1 MNAPATIAFDERS
14 ARQVLLLR
22 PYETADP
29 PDAAWTA
36 EDRDWATRVAR
47 ASLPDDAPPAR
58 FIAERAR
65 HAMQRLAPRETGV
78 RAALAARFAGRAWVL
93 VAMLCGFA
101 IGLAIDHIGAAQRIN
116 LLAPPVWALVAWNL
130 LVYLALI
137 AAPLRGRDSGRFRR
151 WLRASWQPKGGRWGR
166 HATLARFAL
175 DWTRAAAPLDGAR
188 AALVLHLGSAALALG
203 VVCSLYVHGLVLDY
217 LAGWEST
224 FLGADAVHALLATLL
239 APAAAVTG
247 IPVPDTAALA
257 AMQIGPAQPAQA
269 SAAPWIHLYAATLGL
284 FVIGPRLLLAGLAR
298 LQAWRLQRR
307 LPLPAGDAWFSQ
319 WLQTR
324 KGLTGTVWL
333 LPHAAPA
340 SAATAL
346 ALQAALDALGPGRA
360 RLQAA
365 APVPYGDEADPAHTT
380 PPPET
385 AAVLVLVDLAST
397 PEEEVHGRL
406 LETLAT
412 SAHAAQRILL
422 VDEAGYRQRLG
433 DAPAPLD
440 ARRQAWQAF
449 AAAHGTPLLA
459 LDLRAD
465 VPTLQAALQ
474 QALQA

>member
-1 MNAPATIAFDERS
+1 MNAPATIAFDENS

-22 PYETADP
+22 AYETADP
-29 PDAAWTA
+29 PDPAWGT

-47 ASLPDDAPPAR
+47 ASLPDDAAPAR

-101 IGLAIDHIGAAQRIN
+101 VGLAVDHIGAAQRIN
-116 LLAPPVWALVAWNL
+116 LLAPPIWALVAWNL
-130 LVYLALI
+130 LVYLALLV
-137 AAPLRGRDSGRFRR
+137 APLRGTGPGRFRR

-175 DWTRAAAPLDGAR
+175 DWAKVAAPLDGAR

-203 VVCSLYVHGLVLDY
+203 VVCSLYVRGLVLDY

-224 FLGADAVHALLATLL
+224 FLGAEAVHMLLSALL
-239 APAAAVTG
+239 APASALTA
-247 IPVPDTAALA
+247 IPVPDAAALA
-257 AMQIGPAQPAQA
+257 QMQIGPAHPAQA
-269 SAAPWIHLYAATLGL
+269 SAGPWIHLYAATLGL

-307 LPLPAGDAWFSQ
+307 LPVMTGDTWFGL
-319 WLQTR
+319 WLQAR
-324 KGLTGTVWL
+324 KTLTGTLWL

-340 SAATAL
+340 SATAAL
-346 ALQAALDALGPGRA
+346 ALQAALDALSQGRA

-365 APVPYGDEADPAHTT
+365 PPVPYGEEADPAHTT
-380 PPPET
+380 PPPQT

-406 LETLAT
+406 LQRLSV
-412 SAHAAQRILL
+412 SAHSARRILL

-433 DAPAPLD
+433 DAATALE
-440 ARRQAWQAF
+440 ARRQAWQGLAL
-449 AAAHGTPLLA
+449 AHGATLLA
-459 LDLRAD
+459 VDLGAD
-465 VPTLQAALQ
+465 ATALRVALQ
-474 QALQA
+474 EALDA